1 MLCYVFIMPFQIL
14 SSVEDKAQ
22 HDQAAKRNPDAK
34 LETELKFM
42 ITINFI
48 AETSFRTPQDKNPLS
63 RKNKNETKQN
73 KTSNQTM
80 NHVCRL

>member
-1 MLCYVFIMPFQIL
+1 MLRNVFITPFQIL

-22 HDQAAKRNPDAK
+22 HDQAAKHNPDAK

-48 AETSFRTPQDKNPLS
+48 LETSYRIPQDKNPLS
-63 RKNKNETKQN
+63 RKKTNNETKQT
-73 KTSNQTM
+73 KKPPIKQ
-80 NHVCRL
+80 